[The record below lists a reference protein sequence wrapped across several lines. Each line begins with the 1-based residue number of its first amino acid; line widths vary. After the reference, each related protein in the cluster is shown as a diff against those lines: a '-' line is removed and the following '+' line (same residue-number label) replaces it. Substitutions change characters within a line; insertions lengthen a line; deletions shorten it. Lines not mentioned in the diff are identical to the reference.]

1 MHTVLNSVKSQKM
14 GGLGHNLFPA
24 KNKEEG
30 NGKRKY
36 KDAVEKKYCGYNEMH
51 GNETWECA

>member
-1 MHTVLNSVKSQKM
+1 MHTVLNSVKSQEM

-36 KDAVEKKYCGYNEMH
+36 KDALEKKYCGKWNA
-51 GNETWECA
+51 W